1 MLNNNNI
8 LANTSNSDGVQIFCM
23 EFLYEKS
30 YNIENEHRL
39 FGKVMTMKK
48 IPPYNPTNDLIFKF
62 VFGREERKH
71 VTLTFINDM
80 LGRTGKDAF
89 VDLSFRNAEFVP
101 TTEDEKQG
109 RLDIFGVLNDQTR
122 VDLEMQV
129 FNHMNMEKRS
139 LFYWSQMYLHFEGL
153 KSGDDYLAM
162 KPAIALNILRYAF
175 LPQDEPFS
183 RYVVYDPAA
192 HHRLSDDF
200 EMTRMERWLAYFAN
214 KLDALGKEELAMAT
228 PEIGEAIEASD
239 KFVMDEMEYR
249 KYLQRESAIWD
260 YNTDMRGSWQQG
272 HDEGVEKKACEMVDE
287 MLAEKFPLSQI
298 AKISKWPLEKV
309 EAYAKERHHE
319 Q

>member
-1 MLNNNNI
+1 
-8 LANTSNSDGVQIFCM
+8 
-23 EFLYEKS
+23 
-30 YNIENEHRL
+30 
-39 FGKVMTMKK
+39 MTMKK

-109 RLDIFGVLNDQTR
+109 RLDIFGVLDDQTR

-162 KPAIALNILRYAF
+162 
-175 LPQDEPFS
+175 
-183 RYVVYDPAA
+183 
-192 HHRLSDDF
+192 
-200 EMTRMERWLAYFAN
+200 
-214 KLDALGKEELAMAT
+214 
-228 PEIGEAIEASD
+228 
-239 KFVMDEMEYR
+239 
-249 KYLQRESAIWD
+249 
-260 YNTDMRGSWQQG
+260 
-272 HDEGVEKKACEMVDE
+272 
-287 MLAEKFPLSQI
+287 
-298 AKISKWPLEKV
+298 
-309 EAYAKERHHE
+309 
-319 Q
+319 